1 MTIETRPTPVVHP
14 GVLPR
19 LETVSAMLARAING
33 ERDPHLTMVSAVVY
47 VDQAIRI
54 LQGGD
59 A

>member
-19 LETVSAMLARAING
+19 LETVSAMLARAANG
-33 ERDPHLTMVSAVVY
+33 ERDPLLTVQSAAVY
-47 VDQAIRI
+47 VHQALAMLR
-54 LQGGD
+54 GD